1 MAQPPKPARVSPAP
15 SHFPS
20 QAEVVPAWERP
31 SWDQGSSVT
40 PDHYRIVKQVS
51 NQLKPLLEKI
61 YPEAV
66 AERLATEIF
75 DLIQDALG
83 PSGQENLRKWNHN
96 NVLLI
101 TYGDTIVDGERP
113 PLEVLAEF
121 LEKYLEGTVTGIHIL
136 PFFPYSSDDG
146 FAVIDYLQVNPE
158 LGDWEQV
165 KRIAQHFNLMVDLVI
180 NHVSSQHQWFQQ
192 FKAGELPGRNYFV
205 TGEPMENLSQ
215 VVRPRST
222 PLLTP
227 VETAE
232 GMRYVWTTFSADQV
246 DVDFAN
252 PDVLIEYV
260 KIILAYVHAGAR
272 YIRLDAVGF
281 LWKKRGTN
289 CMHLPE
295 THAAVRLLREILQL
309 IDPGIALITETNV
322 PNRENLSYFGN
333 RNEAHMIYNFSLPP
347 LLLNAL
353 LQGRSDH
360 LKTWMMSMPPAPIG
374 CAYFNFTASHDG
386 IGMRPA
392 EGLLTDDE
400 YEQLI
405 DTMRNHGGKISM
417 RTRPDGSQSPYE
429 VNISLFDALKGTVKG
444 EDQWQVERF
453 LCSQTI
459 MMALEGIPAF
469 YIHSLLAT
477 HNYTEGV
484 GKTGHNRTI
493 NRYKWDL
500 ATLETALADP
510 TTPHA
515 QVLAELTRLIKIR
528 RQQTAFHPNATQ
540 YTLHPLNRA
549 LFAFWRQSLTRDQSI
564 FSVHNLSDEPQELR
578 FSDLNLVNTDDWF
591 DLISGDKFTDL
602 EMVYILKPYQSVWIT
617 NKVNSAQD
625 DTMPTLL

>member
-1 MAQPPKPARVSPAP
+1 M
-15 SHFPS
+15 SH
-20 QAEVVPAWERP
+20 
-31 SWDQGSSVT
+31 
-40 PDHYRIVKQVS
+40 
-51 NQLKPLLEKI
+51 QLKPLLQRI
-61 YPEAV
+61 YPEDLAT
-66 AERLATEIF
+66 RLATEIF
-75 DLIQDALG
+75 DLIQDTLC
-83 PSGQENLRKWNHN
+83 PSGQENLKKWNHN

-101 TYGDTIVDGERP
+101 TYGDSVIDGQRP

-121 LEKYLEGTVTGIHIL
+121 LEKYLEGTVTGVHIL

-146 FAVIDYLQVNPE
+146 FAIIDYLQVNPE
-158 LGDWEQV
+158 LGSWEQV

-180 NHVSSQHQWFQQ
+180 NHVSSQHEWFQQ
-192 FKAGELPGRNYFV
+192 FKAGELPGRHYFV
-205 TGEPMENLSQ
+205 TGDPSEDLSE
-215 VVRPRST
+215 VVRPRSS

-232 GMRYVWTTFSADQV
+232 GVRHVWTTFSADQV
-246 DVDFAN
+246 DVDFKN

-260 KIILAYVHAGAR
+260 KIIVAYVQAGAR

-281 LWKKRGTN
+281 LWKKQGTN

-295 THAAVRLLREILQL
+295 THAMVRLFREILQM

-392 EGLLTDDE
+392 EGLLTEDE
-400 YEQLI
+400 YAQLI
-405 DTMRNHGGKISM
+405 DTMRKHGGKISM

-429 VNISLFDALKGTVKG
+429 INISLFDALKGTVKG

-477 HNYTEGV
+477 HNYAEGV
-484 GKTGHNRTI
+484 EKTGHNRTI

-500 ATLETALADP
+500 KTLEVALADP
-510 TTPHA
+510 ATPHA
-515 QVLAELTRLIKIR
+515 KVLKELTRLIKIR

-578 FSDLNLVNTDDWF
+578 FSDLNLVSTDDWF
-591 DLISGDKFTDL
+591 DLISGDKFADL
-602 EMVYILKPYQSVWIT
+602 DTVYILKPYQSVWIT

-625 DTMPTLL
+625 ETMPTLL

>member
-1 MAQPPKPARVSPAP
+1 MTVAKNESTIHPVVHHGPSTSQLNSQIYSINKQVHPSFSRVSD
-15 SHFPS
+15 S
-20 QAEVVPAWERP
+20 
-31 SWDQGSSVT
+31 
-40 PDHYRIVKQVS
+40 I
-51 NQLKPLLEKI
+51 KPLLERI
-61 YPEAV
+61 YPPETV
-66 AERLATEIF
+66 EGLTDEIF
-75 DLIQDALG
+75 SLIEDTLCS
-83 PSGQENLRKWNHN
+83 SGRENLKKWNHD

-101 TYGDTIVDGERP
+101 TYGDSIVSGDRH
-113 PLEVLAEF
+113 PLSVLAEF
-121 LEKYLEGTVTGIHIL
+121 LETYLQDTITGVHVL

-146 FAVIDYLQVNPE
+146 FAIIDYLQVNPT
-158 LGDWEQV
+158 LGDWDDI
-165 KRIAQHFNLMVDLVI
+165 KRIASHFNLMVDLVV
-180 NHVSSQHQWFQQ
+180 NHVSGQHQWFNQ
-192 FKAGELPGRNYFV
+192 FKNNQKPGCDYFI
-205 TGEPMENLSQ
+205 TGHPDEDLSE
-215 VVRPRST
+215 VVRPRSS

-227 VETAE
+227 VETVE
-232 GMRYVWTTFSADQV
+232 GTKHVWTTFSADQV
-246 DVDFAN
+246 DVNFEN
-252 PDVLIEYV
+252 PDVLLEYL
-260 KIILAYVHAGAR
+260 KIILYYVQAGAR

-295 THAAVRLLREILQL
+295 THAMVRLFREVLQL
-309 IDPGIALITETNV
+309 IDPGIAIITETNV

-400 YEQLI
+400 YEQMLE
-405 DTMRNHGGKISM
+405 TMQRHGGKISM

-429 VNISLFDALKGTVKG
+429 INISLFDALRGTVKG
-444 EDQWQVERF
+444 EDAWQVQRF

-459 MMALEGIPAF
+459 MMSLEGIPAF

-477 HNYTEGV
+477 RNHAEGV
-484 GKTGHNRTI
+484 EKTGINRSI
-493 NRYKWDL
+493 NRYKWDY
-500 ATLETALADP
+500 EALKEALDDP

-515 QVLAELTRLIKIR
+515 QVLTELKRLIKIR
-528 RQQTAFHPNATQ
+528 RQQTAFHPNAIQ
-540 YTLHPLNRA
+540 YTLHPLNPA

-564 FSVHNLSDEPQELR
+564 FSVHNLSDQSQDLR
-578 FSDLNLVNTDDWF
+578 LSDLNLVATDEWH
-591 DLISGDKFTDL
+591 DLISGHNFGDTDK
-602 EMVYILKPYQSVWIT
+602 VYTLQPYQSVWIT

-625 DTMPTLL
+625 VSMPSLL

>member
-1 MAQPPKPARVSPAP
+1 M
-15 SHFPS
+15 SH
-20 QAEVVPAWERP
+20 
-31 SWDQGSSVT
+31 
-40 PDHYRIVKQVS
+40 
-51 NQLKPLLEKI
+51 QLKPLLQRI
-61 YPEAV
+61 YPEDLAT
-66 AERLATEIF
+66 RLATEIF
-75 DLIQDALG
+75 DLIQDTLC
-83 PSGQENLRKWNHN
+83 PSGQENLKKWNHN

-101 TYGDTIVDGERP
+101 TYGDSVIDGQRP

-146 FAVIDYLQVNPE
+146 FAIIDYLQVNPE
-158 LGDWEQV
+158 LGNWEQV

-180 NHVSSQHQWFQQ
+180 NHVSSQHEWFQQ
-192 FKAGELPGRNYFV
+192 FKAGELPGRHYFV
-205 TGEPMENLSQ
+205 TGDPSEDLSE
-215 VVRPRST
+215 VVRPRSS

-232 GMRYVWTTFSADQV
+232 GVRHVWTTFSADQV
-246 DVDFAN
+246 DVDFKN

-260 KIILAYVHAGAR
+260 KIIVAYVQAGAR

-295 THAAVRLLREILQL
+295 THAMVRLFREILQM

-392 EGLLTDDE
+392 EGLLTEDE
-400 YEQLI
+400 YAQLI
-405 DTMRNHGGKISM
+405 DTMRKHGGKISM

-429 VNISLFDALKGTVKG
+429 INISLFDALKGTVKG

-477 HNYTEGV
+477 HNYAEGV
-484 GKTGHNRTI
+484 EKTGHNRTI

-500 ATLETALADP
+500 NTLEVALADP
-510 TTPHA
+510 ATPHA
-515 QVLAELTRLIKIR
+515 KVLKELTRLIKIR

-578 FSDLNLVNTDDWF
+578 FSDLNLVSTDDWF
-591 DLISGDKFTDL
+591 DLISGDKFADL
-602 EMVYILKPYQSVWIT
+602 DTVYILKPYQSVWIT

-625 DTMPTLL
+625 ETMPTLL

>member
-1 MAQPPKPARVSPAP
+1 VS
-15 SHFPS
+15 H
-20 QAEVVPAWERP
+20 
-31 SWDQGSSVT
+31 
-40 PDHYRIVKQVS
+40 
-51 NQLKPLLEKI
+51 QLKPLLQRI
-61 YPEAV
+61 YPEDLAT
-66 AERLATEIF
+66 RLATEIF
-75 DLIQDALG
+75 DLIQDTLC
-83 PSGQENLRKWNHN
+83 PSGQENLKKWNHN

-101 TYGDTIVDGERP
+101 TYGDSVIDGQRP

-121 LEKYLEGTVTGIHIL
+121 LEKYLEGTVTGVHIL

-146 FAVIDYLQVNPE
+146 FAIIDYLQVNPE
-158 LGDWEQV
+158 LGSWEQV

-180 NHVSSQHQWFQQ
+180 NHVSSQHEWFQQ
-192 FKAGELPGRNYFV
+192 FKAGELPGRHYFV
-205 TGEPMENLSQ
+205 TGDPSEDLSE
-215 VVRPRST
+215 VVRPRSS

-232 GMRYVWTTFSADQV
+232 GVRHVWTTFSADQV
-246 DVDFAN
+246 DVDFKN

-260 KIILAYVHAGAR
+260 KIIVAYVQAGAR

-281 LWKKRGTN
+281 LWKKQGTN

-295 THAAVRLLREILQL
+295 THAMVRLFREILQM

-392 EGLLTDDE
+392 EGLLTEDE
-400 YEQLI
+400 YAQLI
-405 DTMRNHGGKISM
+405 DTMRKNGGKISM

-429 VNISLFDALKGTVKG
+429 INISLFDALKGTVKG

-477 HNYTEGV
+477 HNYAEGV
-484 GKTGHNRTI
+484 EKTGHNRTI

-500 ATLETALADP
+500 NTLEVALADP
-510 TTPHA
+510 ATPHA
-515 QVLAELTRLIKIR
+515 KVLKELTRLIKIR

-578 FSDLNLVNTDDWF
+578 FSDLNLVSTDDWF
-591 DLISGDKFTDL
+591 DLISGDKFADL
-602 EMVYILKPYQSVWIT
+602 DTVYILKPYQSVWIT

-625 DTMPTLL
+625 ETMPTLL

>member
-1 MAQPPKPARVSPAP
+1 M
-15 SHFPS
+15 SH
-20 QAEVVPAWERP
+20 
-31 SWDQGSSVT
+31 
-40 PDHYRIVKQVS
+40 
-51 NQLKPLLEKI
+51 QLKPLLQRI
-61 YPEAV
+61 YPEDLAT
-66 AERLATEIF
+66 RLATEIF
-75 DLIQDALG
+75 DLIQDTLC
-83 PSGQENLRKWNHN
+83 PSGQENLKKWNHN

-101 TYGDTIVDGERP
+101 TYGDSVIDGQRL

-121 LEKYLEGTVTGIHIL
+121 LEKYLEGTVTGVHIL

-158 LGDWEQV
+158 LGNWEQV

-180 NHVSSQHQWFQQ
+180 NHVSSQHEWFQQ
-192 FKAGELPGRNYFV
+192 FKAGELPGRHYFV
-205 TGEPMENLSQ
+205 TGDPSEDLSE
-215 VVRPRST
+215 VVRPRSS

-232 GMRYVWTTFSADQV
+232 GVRHVWTTFSADQV
-246 DVDFAN
+246 DVDFKN

-260 KIILAYVHAGAR
+260 KIIVAYVQAGAR

-281 LWKKRGTN
+281 LWKKQGTN

-295 THAAVRLLREILQL
+295 THAMVRLFREILQM

-392 EGLLTDDE
+392 EGLLTEDE
-400 YEQLI
+400 YAQLI
-405 DTMRNHGGKISM
+405 DTMRKHGGKISM

-429 VNISLFDALKGTVKG
+429 INISLFDALKGTVKG

-477 HNYTEGV
+477 HNYAEGV
-484 GKTGHNRTI
+484 EKTGHNRTI

-500 ATLETALADP
+500 NTLEVALADP
-510 TTPHA
+510 ATPHA
-515 QVLAELTRLIKIR
+515 KVLKELTRLIKIR

-578 FSDLNLVNTDDWF
+578 FSDLNLVSTDDWF
-591 DLISGDKFTDL
+591 DLISGDKFADL
-602 EMVYILKPYQSVWIT
+602 DTVYILKPYQSVWIT

-625 DTMPTLL
+625 ETMPTLL

>member
-1 MAQPPKPARVSPAP
+1 MSVLAWNLSSYGIAPA
-15 SHFPS
+15 
-20 QAEVVPAWERP
+20 
-31 SWDQGSSVT
+31 VT
-40 PDHYRIVKQVS
+40 PDHHLVFKPVS
-51 NQLKPLLEKI
+51 NQLKPLLAKI
-61 YPEAV
+61 YPEDV
-66 AERLATEIF
+66 AARLATEIF
-75 DLIQDALG
+75 DRIQGTLG
-83 PSGQENLRKWNHN
+83 PSSQENLKKWNHN

-101 TYGDTIVDGERP
+101 TYGDSIVDGERP

-121 LEKYLEGTVTGIHIL
+121 LETHLEGTVTGVHIL

-146 FAVIDYLQVNPE
+146 FAIIDYLQVNPT
-158 LGDWEQV
+158 LGDWQQV
-165 KRIAQHFNLMVDLVI
+165 QRIAQHFNLMVDLVI
-180 NHVSSQHQWFQQ
+180 NHVSSQHEWFQQ
-192 FKAGELPGRNYFV
+192 FKAGDLPGRDYFV
-205 TGEPMENLSQ
+205 TGDPSEDLSQ

-227 VETAE
+227 VETAA
-232 GMRYVWTTFSADQV
+232 GLRHVWTTFSADQV
-246 DVDFAN
+246 DVDFEN

-260 KIILAYVHAGAR
+260 NIILAYVRAGAR
-272 YIRLDAVGF
+272 YLRLDAVGF
-281 LWKKRGTN
+281 LWKQRGTN
-289 CMHLPE
+289 CIHLPE
-295 THAAVRLLREILQL
+295 THAVVRLLREILQL

-392 EGLLTDDE
+392 EGLLTEDE

-429 VNISLFDALKGTVKG
+429 INISLFDALKGTVKG

-477 HNYTEGV
+477 HNYAEGV
-484 GKTGHNRTI
+484 EKTGHNRTI

-500 ATLETALADP
+500 ETLEAALADP

-515 QVLAELTRLIKIR
+515 KVLKELTRLIKIR

-564 FSVHNLSDEPQELR
+564 FSVHNLSNAPQELR
-578 FSDLNLVNTDDWF
+578 FSDLNLVSTDDWF
-591 DLISGDKFTDL
+591 DLISGEKFAGLD
-602 EMVYILKPYQSVWIT
+602 MVYILQPYQSVWIT

-625 DTMPTLL
+625 ETMPTLL